1 MQTEGDIETMTRLGC
16 AGEAYTE
23 IVGPMRNRGGH
34 NGLIVRGG
42 RIVAEWG
49 DTARI
54 DMGFSVTKSFL
65 SVIAGLAWRKGLIP
79 DLNAPVRHSVD
90 ELFEEGENRHI
101 TWEHVLRQTSAWEGV
116 LWDKP
121 AWAVNR
127 ERVAARATR
136 PPGIAPGSAFEYN
149 DVRVNLLAFCLLQV
163 WRRPLPQVLREA
175 VMDKIGASPAW
186 RWHGY
191 RNSWVTL
198 DGLQMQSVSG
208 GGHWDGGM
216 WISTRDLALWGLLVH
231 RKGQWR
237 GEAVLAPEWLER
249 EITPGPA
256 SPAYGFVNWNL
267 NTARQKLPSAPESA
281 FYTTGS
287 TSGDGGVTARNSV
300 YIDRENDLLVALRWM
315 NGDPLDSVIGQV
327 LAALRQSRLGSA
339 HPSAGD

>member
-1 MQTEGDIETMTRLGC
+1 
-16 AGEAYTE
+16 
-23 IVGPMRNRGGH
+23 
-34 NGLIVRGG
+34 
-42 RIVAEWG
+42 
-49 DTARI
+49 
-54 DMGFSVTKSFL
+54 
-65 SVIAGLAWRKGLIP
+65 
-79 DLNAPVRHSVD
+79 
-90 ELFEEGENRHI
+90 
-101 TWEHVLRQTSAWEGV
+101 
-116 LWDKP
+116 
-121 AWAVNR
+121 VNR

-208 GGHWDGGM
+208 GGHWGGGM